1 MRSSP
6 SSKNTEP
13 SGAPP
18 PDSVQVRQLR
28 WAEEARICARMM
40 SSSEP
45 WLTLKRS
52 FDECMDLFED
62 PSREVYV
69 AVDGGQ
75 VLGFVIVNMTG
86 AFVGYIQTVCVVEHE
101 RSRGIGTRLVE
112 YAEKR
117 IFRDS
122 PNVFLCVSSFNPRAR
137 ALYEKL
143 GYELIGE
150 LKDYIVAGHSEF
162 LFRKTIAPIRDFQK
176 QPKL

>member
-1 MRSSP
+1 
-6 SSKNTEP
+6 
-13 SGAPP
+13 
-18 PDSVQVRQLR
+18 
-28 WAEEARICARMM
+28 MM

-52 FDECMDLFED
+52 FDECMDLLED

-75 VLGFVIVNMTG
+75 VLGFVIINMTG
-86 AFVGYIQTVCVVEHE
+86 AFVGYVQTVCVVEHE

-162 LFRKTIAPIRDFQK
+162 LFRKSIAPIRGFRK
-176 QPKL
+176 QSKH